1 MLCRYAKEKHLN
13 LLQHH
18 KIKSKIINFDVQ
30 SRSNCVA
37 KRKEKKKKKREQ
49 IYTVYTLGLRIYCS
63 ILLLPVV
70 VEEEEE
76 EEEKN
81 MRMASFFYSL

>member
-1 MLCRYAKEKHLN
+1 MYNQEAIVWQRG
-13 LLQHH
+13 
-18 KIKSKIINFDVQ
+18 
-30 SRSNCVA
+30 R
-37 KRKEKKKKKREQ
+37 RRRKKKREQ